1 MIDTFAPAPPLRS
14 ARLLLSPLSHADV
27 DAVHV
32 IFADE
37 RTWRHLP
44 SGRHTDVEQTDTMIE
59 RSLASLAE
67 HGCGSWSMRLAEGG
81 PDGPVIGVGGV
92 TWSAVGCWNLGY
104 RLAPEAWG
112 KGLATEVARA
122 GIVHARRAEPD
133 APVTAR
139 VLATNPASIRVLD
152 HVGLTQVWRG
162 APRDRTL
169 AAADVERIVFS
180 DRRLSA
186 ETRDGLIALG

>member
-1 MIDTFAPAPPLRS
+1 M
-14 ARLLLSPLSHADV
+14 
-27 DAVHV
+27 
-32 IFADE
+32 
-37 RTWRHLP
+37 
-44 SGRHTDVEQTDTMIE
+44 
-59 RSLASLAE
+59 
-67 HGCGSWSMRLAEGG
+67 
-81 PDGPVIGVGGV
+81 
-92 TWSAVGCWNLGY
+92 
-104 RLAPEAWG
+104 
-112 KGLATEVARA
+112 
-122 GIVHARRAEPD
+122 HARRAEPD

>member
-27 DAVHV
+27 DAVHA

-44 SGRHTDVEQTDTMIE
+44 SGRHTDVEQTVTMIE
-59 RSLASLAE
+59 RSLESLAE
-67 HGCGSWSMRLAEGG
+67 HGCGSWAMRLVE
-81 PDGPVIGVGGV
+81 DGPLGPLLGVGGA
-92 TWSAVGCWNLGY
+92 TWSTVGCWNLGY

-112 KGLATEVARA
+112 KGFATEVARA

-162 APRDRTL
+162 VPRDRTL
-169 AAADVERIVFS
+169 VAADAERIVFS

-186 ETRDGLIALG
+186 ETRDRLIALG